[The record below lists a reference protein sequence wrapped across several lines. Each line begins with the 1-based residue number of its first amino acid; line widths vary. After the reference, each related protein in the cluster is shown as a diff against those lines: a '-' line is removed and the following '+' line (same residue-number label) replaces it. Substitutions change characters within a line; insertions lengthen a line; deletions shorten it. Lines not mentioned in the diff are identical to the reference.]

1 MAYAFTVER
10 ESHTKVDG
18 RKYTIL
24 EIEEVDAV
32 PTSEWSAE
40 VPEVGK
46 ITLVECTLVT
56 PGTSTT
62 IQPEFGRLA
71 GWTSAAEGHI
81 DQVAAAGTTVRVG
94 TDKRWATDGTL
105 YGRSTP
111 DAGIATLIRTRITFM
126 HGHD

>member
-1 MAYAFTVER
+1 MAYTFTIER

-24 EIEEVDAV
+24 EIEEVDVVSA
-32 PTSEWSAE
+32 SEWNAE

-56 PGTSTT
+56 AGGATT
-62 IQPEFGRLA
+62 VQPEFGRLA
-71 GWTSAAEGHI
+71 AWTSGGEGHI
-81 DQVAAAGTTVRVG
+81 DQVAAAAATVRVG

-105 YGRSTP
+105 YGRSKP
-111 DAGIATLIRTRITFM
+111 DADTATLIRTRITFM